1 MSSGDLFRDHQERNT
16 ELGKLAKSFME
27 RGALVPD
34 DVTINMVMEWIKD
47 NEYADGVLL
56 DGFPRTQSQAKA
68 LDAALSGNG
77 GIDIAINIKVPIN
90 EVVRRLAGRL
100 VCRACQTP
108 WDQKYS
114 PPREPGICDRCGG
127 DLYQRDDDN
136 PAAVKKRIA
145 VYFEET
151 QPLVEYYKQ
160 VGILKEIEGKGSIGE
175 VTNRLLKVVK

>member
-16 ELGKLAKSFME
+16 ELGKLAKAFME

-34 DVTINMVMEWIKD
+34 DVTIKMVMEWIKD
-47 NEYADGVLL
+47 NECADGVLL

-68 LDAALSGNG
+68 LDTALSGNA

-90 EVVRRLAGRL
+90 EVVRRLSGRL

-108 WDQKYS
+108 WDQEYS
-114 PPREPGICDRCGG
+114 PPKEPRICNRCGG

-136 PAAVKKRIA
+136 PAAVKKRIE

-160 VGILKEIEGKGSIGE
+160 VGILKEIEGEGSIGE
-175 VTNRLLKVVK
+175 VTSRLLKVVK